1 MPYTCSKGKYNLIF
15 QSDQVISLAN
25 LMIDMKYLH
34 NILKTLASESCLYYQ
49 NTNIH
54 KYIAEQF
61 TKRIHVNP
69 EKILSRDV
77 VPFKKLTNT
86 CTLSKEI
93 DEDQTTNEKNI
104 EHKNWIPLIS
114 NKNTSIS
121 KFIDIYTY
129 LLITKIKRWKH
140 SKSYFY

>member
-1 MPYTCSKGKYNLIF
+1 
-15 QSDQVISLAN
+15 
-25 LMIDMKYLH
+25 MIDTKYLH
-34 NILKTLASESCLYYQ
+34 NILKTLTSESCLYYQ

-69 EKILSRDV
+69 EKILSREV

-104 EHKNWIPLIS
+104 EHKN
-114 NKNTSIS
+114 
-121 KFIDIYTY
+121 
-129 LLITKIKRWKH
+129 
-140 SKSYFY
+140 